1 MATGVAK
8 RYAQAVFSLA
18 KEQGTLGQWAT
29 DLALLNDV
37 ASDAEASAFLKNPVV
52 DDKAKIALLETFLEK
67 GEQQS
72 QAKNLVKLLVDKQRL
87 DIIPELYQL
96 FEESMLAEQ
105 GIVYADVT
113 TAEPLS
119 EAGQTIVQEKLSEL
133 IGKQVRLRTK
143 VDPSI
148 IGGII
153 ALIGDQL
160 IDGSVINQLRK
171 MRERLSAA

>member
-1 MATGVAK
+1 MASGVAK

-18 KEQGTLGQWAT
+18 KEQGTLDQWQT

-37 ASDAEASAFLKNPVV
+37 ASNDEASAFLKNPTA
-52 DDKAKIALLETFLEK
+52 DGQQKIALLEAVLAK
-67 GEQQS
+67 GGGHA
-72 QAKNLVKLLVDKQRL
+72 QANNLARLLVEKQRL
-87 DIIPELYQL
+87 DIIPELYRI

-133 IGKQVRLRTK
+133 SGKQVRLRTK

-153 ALIGDQL
+153 ALVGDQL
-160 IDGSVINQLRK
+160 IDGSVINQLRQL
-171 MRERLSAA
+171 RERLSAA

>member
-1 MATGVAK
+1 MASGVAK

-37 ASDAEASAFLKNPVV
+37 ASDAEAGAFLKNPVV

-67 GEQQS
+67 GDGQS

-87 DIIPELYQL
+87 DIIPEIYQL

-160 IDGSVINQLRK
+160 IDGSVINQLRQL
-171 MRERLSAA
+171 RERLSAA

>member
-1 MATGVAK
+1 MASGVAK

-18 KEQGTLGQWAT
+18 KEQGTLGQWHA

-37 ASDAEASAFLKNPVV
+37 ASNAEAGAFLKNPTA
-52 DDKAKIALLETFLEK
+52 DDEKKIALLETFLDK
-67 GEQQS
+67 GDEQAQV
-72 QAKNLVKLLVDKQRL
+72 KNLVKLRVEKQRL

-153 ALIGDQL
+153 ALVGDQL
-160 IDGSVINQLRK
+160 IDGSVINQLRQL
-171 MRERLSAA
+171 RERLSAA

>member
-1 MATGVAK
+1 
-8 RYAQAVFSLA
+8 
-18 KEQGTLGQWAT
+18 
-29 DLALLNDV
+29 
-37 ASDAEASAFLKNPVV
+37 
-52 DDKAKIALLETFLEK
+52 
-67 GEQQS
+67 
-72 QAKNLVKLLVDKQRL
+72 
-87 DIIPELYQL
+87 
-96 FEESMLAEQ
+96 MLAEQ

-153 ALIGDQL
+153 ALVGDQL
-160 IDGSVINQLRK
+160 IDGSVINQLRQL
-171 MRERLSAA
+171 RERLSAA

>member
-1 MATGVAK
+1 MASGVAK

-18 KEQGTLGQWAT
+18 KEQGTLGQWQA

-37 ASDAEASAFLKNPVV
+37 ASNAEAGAFLKNPTV
-52 DDKAKIALLETFLEK
+52 DDRQKMALLETFLDK
-67 GEQQS
+67 GDEQTQI
-72 QAKNLVKLLVDKQRL
+72 KNLVKLLVEKQRL
-87 DIIPELYQL
+87 DIIPELYQI

-153 ALIGDQL
+153 ALVGDQL
-160 IDGSVINQLRK
+160 IDGSVINQLRQL
-171 MRERLSAA
+171 RERLSAA

>member
-29 DLALLNDV
+29 DLVLLNDV

-113 TAEPLS
+113 TAEPL
-119 EAGQTIVQEKLSEL
+119 
-133 IGKQVRLRTK
+133 
-143 VDPSI
+143 
-148 IGGII
+148 
-153 ALIGDQL
+153 
-160 IDGSVINQLRK
+160 
-171 MRERLSAA
+171 

>member
-1 MATGVAK
+1 MASGVAK

-37 ASDAEASAFLKNPVV
+37 ASDAEAGAFLNNPIV
-52 DDKAKIALLETFLEK
+52 DAKAKIALLDSFFEQR
-67 GEQQS
+67 GEQS
-72 QAKNLVKLLVDKQRL
+72 QARNLVKLLVEKQRL

-160 IDGSVINQLRK
+160 IDGSVTNQLRQL
-171 MRERLSAA
+171 RERLSAA

>member
-1 MATGVAK
+1 MASGVAK

-18 KEQGTLGQWAT
+18 KEQGTLGQWQA

-37 ASDAEASAFLKNPVV
+37 ASNAEASAFLKNPTA
-52 DDKAKIALLETFLEK
+52 DDRQKIALLETFLDK
-67 GEQQS
+67 GDEQTQI
-72 QAKNLVKLLVDKQRL
+72 KNLVKLLVEKQRL

-119 EAGQTIVQEKLSEL
+119 EAGQAIVQEKLSEI

-153 ALIGDQL
+153 ALVGDQL
-160 IDGSVINQLRK
+160 IDGSVINQLRQL
-171 MRERLSAA
+171 RERLSAA

>member
-1 MATGVAK
+1 MASGVAK

-37 ASDAEASAFLKNPVV
+37 ASDAEAGAFLKNPVV
-52 DDKAKIALLETFLEK
+52 DDKGKIALLETFLEK
-67 GEQQS
+67 GDGQS

-87 DIIPELYQL
+87 DIIPEIYQL

-160 IDGSVINQLRK
+160 IDGSVINQLRQL
-171 MRERLSAA
+171 RERLSAA

>member
-1 MATGVAK
+1 MASGVAK

-18 KEQGTLGQWAT
+18 KEQGTLGQWQS

-37 ASDAEASAFLKNPVV
+37 ASDAGASAFLKNPTT
-52 DDKAKIALLETFLEK
+52 DAKQKAALLETVLER
-67 GEQQS
+67 GGGQNE
-72 QAKNLVKLLVDKQRL
+72 AKNLVRLLVDKQRL

-133 IGKQVRLRTK
+133 IGMQVRLRTK

-153 ALIGDQL
+153 ALVGDQL
-160 IDGSVINQLRK
+160 IDGSVINQLRQL
-171 MRERLSAA
+171 RERLSAA

>member
-1 MATGVAK
+1 MASGVAK

-18 KEQGTLGQWAT
+18 KEQGTLGQWQS

-37 ASDAEASAFLKNPVV
+37 ASNAEVSAFLKNPTT
-52 DDKAKIALLETFLEK
+52 DGKQKAALLETVLEN
-67 GEQQS
+67 GGGQA
-72 QAKNLVKLLVDKQRL
+72 QAKNLARLLVEKQRL
-87 DIIPELYQL
+87 DIVPELYEL

-153 ALIGDQL
+153 ALVGDQL
-160 IDGSVINQLRK
+160 IDGSVINQLRQL
-171 MRERLSAA
+171 RERLSAA

>member
-1 MATGVAK
+1 MASGVAK

-18 KEQGTLGQWAT
+18 KEQDTLGQWHA

-37 ASDAEASAFLKNPVV
+37 AGNAEAGAFLKNPTA
-52 DDKAKIALLETFLEK
+52 DEQKKIALLESVLDK
-67 GEQQS
+67 GGEHD
-72 QAKNLVKLLVDKQRL
+72 QARNLVKLLVEKQRL
-87 DIIPELYQL
+87 DIIPELYEL

-153 ALIGDQL
+153 ALVGDQL
-160 IDGSVINQLRK
+160 IDGSVINQLRQL
-171 MRERLSAA
+171 RERLSAA

>member
-1 MATGVAK
+1 MASGVAK

-18 KEQGTLGQWAT
+18 KEQGTLGQWQS

-37 ASDAEASAFLKNPVV
+37 ASNAEVSAFLKNPTT
-52 DDKAKIALLETFLEK
+52 DGKQKAALLETVLEN
-67 GEQQS
+67 GGGQA
-72 QAKNLVKLLVDKQRL
+72 QAKNLARLLVEKQRL
-87 DIIPELYQL
+87 DIIPELYEL

-105 GIVYADVT
+105 GIVYSDVT

-153 ALIGDQL
+153 ALVGDQL
-160 IDGSVINQLRK
+160 IDGSVINQLRQL
-171 MRERLSAA
+171 RERLSAA

>member
-1 MATGVAK
+1 MASGVAK

-18 KEQGTLGQWAT
+18 KEQGTLDQWQT

-37 ASDAEASAFLKNPVV
+37 ANDAGASAFLKNPTA
-52 DDKAKIALLETFLEK
+52 DGKQKIALLEAVLDK
-67 GEQQS
+67 SGGNA
-72 QAKNLVKLLVDKQRL
+72 QAKNLARLLVEKQRL
-87 DIIPELYQL
+87 DIIPELYQI

-153 ALIGDQL
+153 ALVGDQL
-160 IDGSVINQLRK
+160 IDGSVINQLRQL
-171 MRERLSAA
+171 RERLSAA

>member
-1 MATGVAK
+1 MASGVAK

-18 KEQGTLGQWAT
+18 KEQGTLGQWQS

-37 ASDAEASAFLKNPVV
+37 ASNAEVSAFLKNPTT
-52 DDKAKIALLETFLEK
+52 DGKQKAALLETVLEN
-67 GEQQS
+67 GGGQA
-72 QAKNLVKLLVDKQRL
+72 QAKNLARLLVEKQRL
-87 DIIPELYQL
+87 DIIPELYEL

-153 ALIGDQL
+153 ALVGDQL
-160 IDGSVINQLRK
+160 IDGSVINQLRQL
-171 MRERLSAA
+171 RERLSAA

>member
-1 MATGVAK
+1 MASGVAK

-18 KEQGTLGQWAT
+18 KEQGTLGQWQA

-37 ASDAEASAFLKNPVV
+37 ASNAEASAFLKNPTA
-52 DDKAKIALLETFLEK
+52 DDRQKIALLETFLDK
-67 GEQQS
+67 GDEQTQI
-72 QAKNLVKLLVDKQRL
+72 KNLVKLLVEKQRL

-119 EAGQTIVQEKLSEL
+119 EAGQAIVQEKLSEI

-160 IDGSVINQLRK
+160 IDGSVINQLRQL
-171 MRERLSAA
+171 RERLSAA

>member
-1 MATGVAK
+1 MASGVAK

-18 KEQGTLGQWAT
+18 KEQGTLDQWQA

-37 ASDAEASAFLKNPVV
+37 ASNAEASAFLKNPTADETQKV
-52 DDKAKIALLETFLEK
+52 ALLETMLN
-67 GEQQS
+67 QS
-72 QAKNLVKLLVDKQRL
+72 GAHPQAKNLARLLVEKQRL

-119 EAGQTIVQEKLSEL
+119 
-133 IGKQVRLRTK
+133 RLARR
-143 VDPSI
+143 SFR
-148 IGGII
+148 
-153 ALIGDQL
+153 
-160 IDGSVINQLRK
+160 S
-171 MRERLSAA
+171 S